1 MLIDYSEK
9 INIKNLNILF
19 SLSDFAQSL
28 DDISV
33 IRMKQTHSN
42 QSIFLN
48 QFSKQYE
55 YSDGIFSSNNKLIL
69 EITRKFQINKMFN
82 PLPSSITIKESAVHG
97 LGLFAVQKIPK
108 GT

>member
-28 DDISV
+28 DDISDV
-33 IRMKQTHSN
+33 RMNQTHSN

-69 EITRKFQINKMFN
+69 EESFRIIF
-82 PLPSSITIKESAVHG
+82 SCSIVISIH
-97 LGLFAVQKIPK
+97 
-108 GT
+108 